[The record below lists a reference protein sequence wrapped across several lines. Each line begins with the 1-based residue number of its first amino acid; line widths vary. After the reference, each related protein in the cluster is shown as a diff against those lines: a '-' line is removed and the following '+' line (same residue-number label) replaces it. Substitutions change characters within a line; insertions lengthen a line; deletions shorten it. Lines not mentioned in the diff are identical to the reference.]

1 MFMQTDKHFYECLTT
16 CQSEK
21 KHIWNWSKILFI
33 FHFFINLFM
42 KTLIRSIIYCQAV
55 LLNHLLTVCM
65 LRKLYISLLCLV
77 LNFSKSVTV
86 LFRSIPNGNC
96 LFSSASLLREI
107 THWCMG
113 SDSSCSAAC
122 KCNLLC
128 PTSSFKLVYPKSQSV
143 IGSNLKVIFVLQ
155 NSV

>member
-1 MFMQTDKHFYECLTT
+1 M
-16 CQSEK
+16 
-21 KHIWNWSKILFI
+21 
-33 FHFFINLFM
+33 
-42 KTLIRSIIYCQAV
+42 
-55 LLNHLLTVCM
+55 LLNHLLTVCL

-107 THWCMG
+107 THWCMDSDG
-113 SDSSCSAAC
+113 SCWAAC

-143 IGSNLKVIFVLQ
+143 IGSNLKVIFLLWD
-155 NSV
+155 SVWTSTGSSRQVSTTSDSNCSWVIPHQMVQHFWGLDFSHLRIW